1 MKTLLPFLKPY
12 RGKCVFI
19 LLVTLADVAG
29 ALLIPTITADMINI
43 AVEGSHMDLLL
54 RKGFLMFGVALLSGL
69 LTLMGS
75 WLCARLSADLGR
87 DLREAVYDRSLA
99 FSASDFETFGT
110 ASMITRTLNDVNI
123 IQQAFVYFIQ
133 MILPV
138 PMVCVLGI
146 ALAFRIN
153 TQMGVLILCGTC
165 FVLLAA
171 LLIMGKAAPIFEK
184 LQRFLDRRAPGRAEY
199 ATPRKEADR
208 PEFLSGLVGNVT
220 CGAPLAAIIRNTNTR
235 SGDYSNLAVV
245 PRPGHADYTAAVK
258 YGGAQDAAGGGHFS
272 GRLTAPLC
280 IAGGVCLQLLRRE
293 GIEII
298 SRIAAIAGVEDAGEL
313 TASTAEK
320 AFPVVDDAQGTKMRE
335 AIAAA
340 KAEGDSVGGIIEVA
354 AFGLPVGLGDPRF
367 GGMENRI
374 AAIVFGVPAV
384 KGVEF
389 GEGFGA
395 ARLRGSENN
404 DGFCVRDGKIGTIT
418 NHCGGILGGITN
430 GMPLRFR
437 AAVKPTPSI
446 FRPQQS
452 VNLETME
459 ETTLQIQGRHDPC
472 IVPRAVPVMEAAAA
486 IAIYDALLGYERE
499 RM

>member
-1 MKTLLPFLKPY
+1 MSSTYGEHLKLSIFGQSHAPAIGMTLDGVP
-12 RGKCVFI
+12 
-19 LLVTLADVAG
+19 AG
-29 ALLIPTITADMINI
+29 QAI
-43 AVEGSHMDLLL
+43 DL
-54 RKGFLMFGVALLSGL
+54 
-69 LTLMGS
+69 
-75 WLCARLSADLGR
+75 D
-87 DLREAVYDRSLA
+87 E
-99 FSASDFETFGT
+99 
-110 ASMITRTLNDVNI
+110 
-123 IQQAFVYFIQ
+123 
-133 MILPV
+133 
-138 PMVCVLGI
+138 
-146 ALAFRIN
+146 
-153 TQMGVLILCGTC
+153 
-165 FVLLAA
+165 
-171 LLIMGKAAPIFEK
+171 

-258 YGGAQDAAGGGHFS
+258 YGGVQDAAGGGHFS

-293 GIEII
+293 GIEIV

-320 AFPVVDDAQGTKMRE
+320 KFPVVDDAQGTKMRE

-354 AFGLPVGLGDPRF
+354 AFGLPVGLGDPMF

-374 AAIVFGVPAV
+374 AAIVFGIPAV

-446 FRPQQS
+446 FRPQRS